1 MSTQL
6 LLFLRAWSV
15 LIRYGQQCGWLV
27 QDQHS
32 TTMLRP
38 TPCQSHFVQSGAS
51 SSSRTKGF
59 QMDLFKA
66 SCIFCIYSLLN
77 LFIFLGPFF
86 CCCFFNKKIKK
97 NSWTLLNIFSNM
109 FVHNMNIYNTFYPS
123 VFVIQLQHSLRCL
136 LWLIYKGWWTF
147 FESKGLE

>member
-6 LLFLRAWSV
+6 LLFLKAWSV
-15 LIRYGQQCGWLV
+15 LIRDGHQCGWLV

-59 QMDLFKA
+59 QMDLFKTL
-66 SCIFCIYSLLN
+66 CIFCICSLLN
-77 LFIFLGPFF
+77 LFIFLGLFF
-86 CCCFFNKKIKK
+86 CSFFNKKKLMNLVEYIFKYVCSQHEYIHRYFY
-97 NSWTLLNIFSNM
+97 NFAPHHLLSNYT
-109 FVHNMNIYNTFYPS
+109 NLSDSCND
-123 VFVIQLQHSLRCL
+123 
-136 LWLIYKGWWTF
+136 
-147 FESKGLE
+147 

>member
-38 TPCQSHFVQSGAS
+38 TPCQSHFVQSSAS
-51 SSSRTKGF
+51 SSSWTKGF

-66 SCIFCIYSLLN
+66 SCIFCICSLLN
-77 LFIFLGPFF
+77 LFIFLGLFF
-86 CCCFFNKKIKK
+86 CSFFNKKKLMNLVEYIFKYVCSQHEYLK
-97 NSWTLLNIFSNM
+97 YILPFIICLSTTTLSQIL
-109 FVHNMNIYNTFYPS
+109 V
-123 VFVIQLQHSLRCL
+123 
-136 LWLIYKGWWTF
+136 LIDI
-147 FESKGLE
+147 